1 MTDFQLEWF
10 DVAAALLQGYLL
22 SRFLGAFMKTRFEDC
37 RYSSGYIVI
46 LWTVLKLCTNLWIR
60 TDNQSLLILGKQSL
74 IVGLLVLI
82 IMWLYRADWELKL
95 YLSLTFA
102 AVSEIS
108 FFLSYMIILYGR
120 RIFELWAWCLERG
133 YITSVKLGMALV
145 NGTAVLLQVLVYAG
159 VLLLSWWVYRIL
171 IREYE
176 EKEYRMSKRELLFI
190 LAPSAVG
197 LLLCLLLRII
207 FVTIE
212 GKNMILLYDRYPLL
226 QIVVPSILILSLL
239 SIIFS
244 VRLFQDMI
252 LLNREKSRGIVMER
266 QVQSMQEHMKE
277 MERVYAGIRGMR
289 HDMKNTLSVLMQ
301 LETEAGRDSGAN
313 RELQQYLE
321 QLNQT
326 MDRLDFR
333 FRTGNPVAD
342 TLLNMKYHEAL
353 NRVPGLEI
361 EAERLLF
368 PKDLQIQAYDMAVI
382 LGNALDNA
390 IEACERLRQKEPEA
404 KVRIQISS
412 FCRGKMLFI
421 EMENSFDGR
430 VIKRD
435 GREFPETSKEDKE
448 MHGIGL
454 ANMQDSA
461 GKYQGAVDWE
471 VHGRNFRLTVMM
483 KNEVVK

>member
-22 SRFLGAFMKTRFEDC
+22 SWFLGAFMKTRFENRRC
-37 RYSSGYIVI
+37 SSYYIVV
-46 LWTVLKLCTNLWIR
+46 LWTVLKLSANLWIR

-74 IVGLLVLI
+74 IVGILVLI
-82 IMWLYRADWELKL
+82 VMWLYRADWELKL

-108 FFLSYMIILYGR
+108 FFLSYMILLYGR
-120 RIFELWAWCLERG
+120 KIFDFWVWCLEKG
-133 YITSVKLGMALV
+133 YITSMKFGMTLV
-145 NGTAVLLQVLVYAG
+145 NGTAMLLQALVYTG
-159 VLLLSWWVYRIL
+159 VLLLSWWVCRIL
-171 IREYE
+171 IREYR
-176 EKEYRMSKRELLFI
+176 EKEYRMSRRELLFI
-190 LAPSAVG
+190 LTPGAVG

-207 FVTIE
+207 FITME
-212 GKNMILLYDRYPLL
+212 GENMILLYDRYPLL
-226 QIVVPSILILSLL
+226 QIVVPAILILSML
-239 SIIFS
+239 SIIFG

-277 MERVYAGIRGMR
+277 MERIHAGIRGMR
-289 HDMKNTLSVLMQ
+289 HDMKNTLSVIMQ
-301 LETEAGRDSGAN
+301 LAGEEGGDPGEN
-313 RELQQYLE
+313 QELQQYLE

-326 MDRLDFR
+326 MDRLELR

-353 NRVPGLEI
+353 NRVPGLKI
-361 EAERLLF
+361 RAEDLLF
-368 PKDLQIQAYDMAVI
+368 PEDLQIQAYDMAVI

-404 KVRIQISS
+404 ETVIHISS
-412 FCRGKMLFI
+412 YCRDRMLFI

-430 VIKRD
+430 VVHRD
-435 GREFPETSKEDKE
+435 GREFPETSKTDRE

-454 ANMQDSA
+454 ANIRDSVQ
-461 GKYQGAVDWE
+461 KYQGAVDWE
-471 VHGRNFRLTVMM
+471 VRGKYFRLIVMM
-483 KNEVVK
+483 KNEMMK